1 MGFFDNVANKSVP
14 EGSGLAKPL
23 MLAFIALLA
32 SGALR
37 HKQAPAPAP
46 AQGTSPAPGTE
57 AGGLLE
63 D

>member
-1 MGFFDNVANKSVP
+1 MGFFDSVANKSVP

-32 SGALR
+32 SGALTR
-37 HKQAPAPAP
+37 KQAQPQRRARVQRP
-46 AQGTSPAPGTE
+46 AQRLADCW
-57 AGGLLE
+57 E